1 MPKPHSNPKLRARLQ
16 ELETLKQQ
24 HAGYVQFLTENYLN
38 KLVLLGLS
46 GQGITKVII
55 NDIKGECP
63 PAIAVRASVDDAK
76 NDGQYYDMALLKVFH
91 VYTDKEKEEY
101 LKEVKGRDNPAV
113 SLPTKTPADI
123 D

>member
-1 MPKPHSNPKLRARLQ
+1 MPKPHSNPKLRARLH

-91 VYTDKEKEEY
+91 VYTDAEKEEY
-101 LKEVKGRDNPAV
+101 LKEVKGRENPT
-113 SLPTKTPADI
+113 LPTKAPANI